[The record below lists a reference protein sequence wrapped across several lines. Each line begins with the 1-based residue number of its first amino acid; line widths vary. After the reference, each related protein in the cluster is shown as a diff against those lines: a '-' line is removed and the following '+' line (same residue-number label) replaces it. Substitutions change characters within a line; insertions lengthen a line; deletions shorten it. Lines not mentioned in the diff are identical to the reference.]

1 MIDVM
6 VKIPKHL
13 KCLHYAPEQ
22 YVYFTRIIQRNNIKH
37 LNQLYFLDDMMHDT
51 LTITHTKKSLE
62 ISPSFSYFFSILLI
76 L

>member
-22 YVYFTRIIQRNNIKH
+22 YVYFTRIIQRNNIKTS
-37 LNQLYFLDDMMHDT
+37 QSAIFPRRHDA
-51 LTITHTKKSLE
+51 
-62 ISPSFSYFFSILLI
+62 
-76 L
+76 